1 MKKVLSMIIVLSML
15 LSLPLTF
22 VSAEGETA
30 TTTPTTPERVP
41 TDIVLRNTGALWNG
55 DQFMQYDPS
64 NANGVDTMFTCDGTY
79 ITPRANLVSPY
90 TNAAPAW
97 LVLQYREAMKGNYE
111 LSYQMKLGKTN
122 SGQFINFFCWQDY
135 HEGTGRDCQHFGRGT
150 GLGLLTT
157 VTNGKVSLLL
167 RKFDDTSA
175 KLDSTIT
182 GNPDAQ
188 VLKELNLT
196 PAEGETAEE
205 GYGVLNFTLK
215 WENMKLTVTISNA
228 ADETMKNEVSF
239 DLTGS
244 EVAKTV
250 LGSIKNPAGF
260 AIDMKYNAKAEE
272 LPSFGKF
279 KLTDLTVENAAP
291 VEVVLDPAMRNNGKL
306 FYQYDALASA
316 GNDTVFTCD
325 GEWFTPKPSMTNMS
339 TGAASTNAVLQYRH
353 PMTGDYDL
361 SYQLKLGADKT
372 EDIFT
377 YFYWQDY
384 VESGRAY
391 QTSQRGNGLAL
402 RMQVLADGTA
412 VLKLIGYDANGTFGQ
427 LANSAVTPILDTAA
441 ESVTLNMKLEWK
453 KPVLKVTVTNA
464 ADASKVI
471 SWTVDVT
478 PTQAKNWKGE
488 LVVTGEQAMSFVK
501 ETAGFGLLMQAKAD
515 AKNCASVGHI
525 SYVDY
530 GAPYVDP
537 DYTYPMLNKDNY
549 SIVTE
554 GDAFVRGE
562 DGWFTRSDAKATVN
576 AVIASKKE
584 TTYNYEMSFKMK
596 LNADNTGRVGLW
608 NVWDGKYSDSNFGY
622 MFNLTATKDKE
633 GKSLIEYRLARY
645 AGSYSLANDLVTDET
660 KKNTENIRLL
670 EGQPANAELLIK
682 VTVQDRTLK
691 IDTCLANDPTKKV
704 DTVVYDFSAKTER
717 SVYKSVNRT
726 LGFAIMDMA
735 AQHEWASASYGDI
748 TYKSLPGE
756 EPAEEPDT
764 NDYGAILGKND
775 FKWNGKIDV
784 TADNFL
790 FYNYNGQPQYELF
803 QIENGWL
810 TRKNEGNL
818 TNSKEDS
825 VRVNAYANAQ
835 YKGVMDGSD
844 YKLTFRVKG
853 DANNHFRFSVLT
865 RWEDKDDQSKFDF
878 KLQTGYRIYFETIE
892 VKEGEGDAAV
902 TKQMLKVFC
911 YRTGGGGYMAAVPA
925 TAENVQI
932 LNLDG
937 IEAGK
942 LEMEITLVMQGDLIV
957 TEAHLASDPTKTTG
971 AVAFDL
977 TDDPKMLAKID
988 RTQGFCLV
996 DSANESGFMP
1006 ASFGEFKLWAEK
1018 APTVGGGS
1026 DTDEDPDDNI
1036 TTGPS
1041 EPDKKPG
1048 QTTEEPPKGDET
1060 KAPETESKGCKSGIS
1075 MVPFFT
1081 VLALSAAVVTVVR
1094 RKKEN

>member
-30 TTTPTTPERVP
+30 TTTPAPVE
-41 TDIVLRNTGALWNG
+41 IALAKPAFKNG
-55 DQFMQYDPS
+55 NQFYQYDPS
-64 NANGVDTMFTCDGTY
+64 NANGVDTMFTCDGTF
-79 ITPRANLVSPY
+79 ITPRADLVSPY
-90 TNAAPAW
+90 TKAAPAW
-97 LVLQYREAMKGNYE
+97 LALQYREAMKGNYE

-122 SGQFINFFCWQDY
+122 SGQFVNLFCWQDY
-135 HEGTGRDCQHFGRGT
+135 HASGRDFQTSGAGN

-157 VTNGKVSLLL
+157 VKNGKVSLLL
-167 RKFDDTSA
+167 RKFDPTSGPTPA
-175 KLDSTIT
+175 GCETT
-182 GNPDAQ
+182 GATEAQ
-188 VLKELNLT
+188 ILKALNLT

-205 GYGVLNFTLK
+205 GYGTLNFTLK

-239 DLTGS
+239 DLSGS
-244 EVAKTV
+244 EVAKTI
-250 LGSIKNPAGF
+250 LDAIKDPAGF
-260 AIDMKYNAKAEE
+260 AIQMNYAEFAKE
-272 LPSFGKF
+272 LPSFGNF

-291 VEVVLDPAMRNNGKL
+291 VNVVLDPAMRNNGKL
-306 FYQYDALASA
+306 FYQYDSGASFSKTT
-316 GNDTVFTCD
+316 GDTVFTCD
-325 GEWFTPKPSMTNMS
+325 GEWITPMPSMTNMS
-339 TGAASTNAVLQYRH
+339 TGTASTNAVLQYRH
-353 PMTGDYDL
+353 PMAGNYDL

-372 EDIFT
+372 EDIYT

-391 QTSQRGNGLAL
+391 QTSQRGTGLTL

-412 VLKLIGYDANGTFGQ
+412 VLKLIGYDQNGNFKQ

-453 KPVLKVTVTNA
+453 KPTLKVTVTNA

-471 SWTVDVT
+471 SWTVDASTAVST
-478 PTQAKNWKGE
+478 AKPILSGA
-488 LVVTGEQAMSFVK
+488 QAMSFVK

-515 AKNCASVGHI
+515 AKNCASVGHF
-525 SYVDY
+525 SYIDY
-530 GAPYVDP
+530 SADYVDP
-537 DYTYPMLNKDNY
+537 DYNYPMLNKDNY

-562 DGWFTRSDAKATVN
+562 NGWFTRSDAKATVN

-645 AGSYSLANDLVTDET
+645 AGSYSLANDLVTEET
-660 KKNTENIRLL
+660 KKNTENINIL
-670 EGQPANAELLIK
+670 EGQAPNAELLIK

-735 AQHEWASASYGDI
+735 AQQEWASASYGDI

-988 RTQGFCLV
+988 RTQGFCLI

-1081 VLALSAAVVTVVR
+1081 VLVLSAAVVTVVR
-1094 RKKEN
+1094 RKKTD